1 MNRRMFLY
9 RLAMGATIMSP
20 LAVIASKSNTD
31 SPDYNIKIVKTEIKF
46 GLKKPLRF
54 LHVSDS
60 HKVLW
65 DDRAP
70 LQSKLAKRRRKSFS
84 KSDKYWQLVLEYS
97 KNKNL
102 PILHTGDVFDFYNP
116 ASLDFL
122 KTQVMPNVFAYAVG
136 NHELSKKY
144 GTHRDGLPTDE
155 MKKAISESVGYDIEF
170 SSRIVDGLNIIAM
183 DNGFYQFSEKQLAL
197 LKAELK
203 RGLPILLLCHIPI
216 YNRDFAEK
224 DLAYKRT
231 KSKKIK
237 LASTVGAP
245 VENLKDVGE
254 YLQTVRTPTPAT
266 AEVVNILQNNPLIKG
281 ILCGHVHHTLSS
293 VMPNGAI
300 QTCIGGGYSGW
311 AQEITIS

>member
-1 MNRRMFLY
+1 
-9 RLAMGATIMSP
+9 MGASLMSP
-20 LAVIASKSNTD
+20 VAVLASKADAN
-31 SPDYNIKIVKTEIKF
+31 SPDYNVKVVKTEIKF
-46 GLKKPLRF
+46 GLKKTLHF

-60 HKVLW
+60 HKVPW
-65 DDRAP
+65 DERSP
-70 LQSKLAKRRRKSFS
+70 SQRKLAKIRRKSFS
-84 KSDKYWQLVLEYS
+84 NSDKYWQLVLEYS

-144 GTHRDGLPTDE
+144 GTIKDGLPTEE
-155 MKKAISESVGYDIEF
+155 MKKTVADSVGYDIEF

-183 DNGFYQFSEKQLAL
+183 DNGYYQFSEKQLAL
-197 LKAELK
+197 LKTELK

-216 YNRDFAEK
+216 YDRDFAEK
-224 DLAYKRT
+224 DLAYKKS

-245 VENLKDVGE
+245 VETLQNVGGFLK
-254 YLQTVRTPTPAT
+254 QARTPTPIT
-266 AEVVNILQNNPLIKG
+266 AEVVDILQNNPLIKG

-300 QTCIGGGYSGW
+300 QACIGGGYSGW